1 MVPGCTVV
9 GVKVGNGTVTPPT
22 GRQTGSVANRSTRP
36 SRWPVPSWWPAA
48 RACPDL
54 VACGLPGPVRVV
66 VGKSNPDKTGQA
78 VLGYPVHRASLCRPG
93 GLVLGL
99 R

>member
-1 MVPGCTVV
+1 MTLPRRD
-9 GVKVGNGTVTPPT
+9 
-22 GRQTGSVANRSTRP
+22 GRSAAAPDRLPLMANRSTRP